1 MRIALATDH
10 GGFNLKSTVVEAI
23 INNGHEVIDLGSE
36 QVEAGDDFPD
46 YAEKAARALQQNLA
60 ERAILMCGSGIGM
73 CIAAN
78 KFKGVNASVCH
89 DTYSAHQGV
98 EHDGMNTLCLGGRII
113 GTELTT
119 EIVKAFL
126 SAKFIKEPR
135 FERRVNK
142 INKIE
147 KQGNI

>member
-1 MRIALATDH
+1 
-10 GGFNLKSTVVEAI
+10 
-23 INNGHEVIDLGSE
+23 
-36 QVEAGDDFPD
+36 
-46 YAEKAARALQQNLA
+46 
-60 ERAILMCGSGIGM
+60 
-73 CIAAN
+73 
-78 KFKGVNASVCH
+78 
-89 DTYSAHQGV
+89 
-98 EHDGMNTLCLGGRII
+98 
-113 GTELTT
+113 LTT

>member
-1 MRIALATDH
+1 MRIAVATDH
-10 GGFNLKSTVVEAI
+10 GGYSLKSIVIETVKEA
-23 INNGHEVIDLGSE
+23 GHEVIDFGTE
-36 QVEAGDDFPD
+36 NGDVSVDFPD
-46 YAEKAARALQQNLA
+46 YTEKAARALQQKSA
-60 ERAILMCGSGIGM
+60 DRAILICGSGVGV

-78 KFKGVNASVCH
+78 KFIGVNAAICH

-113 GTELTT
+113 GTELAS

-126 SAKFIKEPR
+126 SANFIHDPR

-142 INKIE
+142 IINFE
-147 KQGNI
+147 KQEKL